1 MKESKFDTLIQQFEK
16 LNSNL
21 CRRYLIMEDQY
32 KQMETEYNE
41 KKEKIKLMIPSEEDY
56 HQWDV

>member
-1 MKESKFDTLIQQFEK
+1 
-16 LNSNL
+16 
-21 CRRYLIMEDQY
+21 MEDQY